1 MCRGVCTQSPCYC
14 IVMEFCPFGPL
25 FNLLREGK
33 DPWVKK
39 VNARFVIFYGS
50 DFDHETKNITF
61 SDNTL
66 IKFVLKNLQTK
77 PHLNL
82 QMAIDNNYLS
92 LT

>member
-33 DPWVKK
+33 DPWVSVTAAWVK
-39 VNARFVIFYGS
+39 VNAISGREQRIFN
-50 DFDHETKNITF
+50 HETKNGTI

-66 IKFVLKNLQTK
+66 IKFV
-77 PHLNL
+77 
-82 QMAIDNNYLS
+82 
-92 LT
+92 